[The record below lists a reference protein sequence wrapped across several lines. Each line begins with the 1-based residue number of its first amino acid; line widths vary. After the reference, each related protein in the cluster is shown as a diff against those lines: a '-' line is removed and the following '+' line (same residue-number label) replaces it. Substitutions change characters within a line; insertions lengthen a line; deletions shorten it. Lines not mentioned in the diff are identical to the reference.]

1 MYPLRVA
8 DARVNPA
15 KISFIAR
22 LESGPAQTPS
32 PWEAFGGPDFS
43 DWLLKF
49 WAKCGMVF
57 QGMRR
62 PDLRYVGPGCWELPR
77 QGNMKS
83 AARIYATEEMLD
95 SVYEDRV
102 HMQLANVASLPG
114 IVGPAMAMPDFH
126 WGYGFPIGG
135 VAAFDLDEGVIS
147 PGGVGYDI
155 NCGVRL
161 LATGL
166 ELKEVNRRLR
176 ELVEQLFRDV
186 PTGVGSSGVL
196 SVSQRELEDVVRQG
210 ARWAVG
216 RGYGSES
223 DLEFIEE
230 GGMMRET
237 NVEAV
242 TPRSWKRG
250 KEQLGTLGSGNHFL
264 EIGYVDEVYD
274 FKAAEAFGLRENQVT
289 LMVHCGSRGFGYQ
302 ICDDYL
308 KEMAHTGEKYG
319 IEIPERQLVC
329 APFKSEEGQAYFHAM
344 NCAVNYA
351 FANRQV
357 IASLAGRALKK
368 ALGLSDAEL
377 GLRTVYE
384 VAHNI
389 AKVETHTYE
398 EQSRRLCVHRKGAT
412 RAFAAGHEEVPSRY
426 RAIGQP
432 VLVPGDMGR
441 ASYVVCGTEKAMKS
455 TFGSSCHGAG
465 RRMSRTRAE
474 KSAHGRDIAAELL
487 KRGVVVRGQSR
498 KTLAEELPEAY
509 KDVSQ
514 VVEAC
519 KTAGIATKVVRLRP
533 IGCVKG

>member
-1 MYPLRVA
+1 MKP
-8 DARVNPA
+8 
-15 KISFIAR
+15 
-22 LESGPAQTPS
+22 E
-32 PWEAFGGPDFS
+32 
-43 DWLLKF
+43 
-49 WAKCGMVF
+49 
-57 QGMRR
+57 
-62 PDLRYVGPGCWELPR
+62 LRYVGPGCWELPR
-77 QGNMKS
+77 QGDMKT

-95 SVYEDRV
+95 SIYEDRV

-114 IVGPAMAMPDFH
+114 LVGPAMAMPDFH

-135 VAAFDLDEGVIS
+135 VAAFDLEEGVIS

-161 LATGL
+161 LSTRL
-166 ELKEVNRRLR
+166 EAKEVSPRLR
-176 ELVEQLFRDV
+176 DVVEQLFRDV

-196 SVSQRELEDVVRQG
+196 SVSQRELEEVVRQG

-216 RGYGSES
+216 RGFGSES

-230 GGMMRET
+230 GGTMDRVDT
-237 NVEAV
+237 EAV

-250 KEQLGTLGSGNHFL
+250 QEQLGTLGSGNHFL
-264 EIGYVDEVYD
+264 EIGYVEEVYD

-289 LMVHCGSRGFGYQ
+289 LMLHCGSRGFGYQ

-308 KEMAHTGEKYG
+308 REMESTGEKYG
-319 IEIPERQLVC
+319 IMIPERQLVC
-329 APFKSEEGQAYFHAM
+329 APFKSEEGQAYYQAM

-357 IASLAGRALKK
+357 IAGLAGRALKK
-368 ALGLSDAEL
+368 ALGVSDEDL

-389 AKVETHTYE
+389 AKVETHLWE
-398 EQSRRLCVHRKGAT
+398 GQNRQLCVHRKGAT
-412 RAFAAGHEEVPSRY
+412 RAFAAGNPEVPERY

-441 ASYVVCGTEKAMKS
+441 SSYVLCGTDKAMKQ
-455 TFGSSCHGAG
+455 TFGSTCHGAG

-474 KSAHGRDIAAELL
+474 KSAQGRDIEAELL
-487 KRGVVVRGQSR
+487 KKGIVVRGQSR

-519 KTAGIATKVVRLRP
+519 KTAGLVSKVVRLRP
-533 IGCVKG
+533 LGCVKG